1 MSKKKSSPK
10 KSRFGA
16 IPALIVGATLAGA
29 TFYYV
34 KGNPAQIPADEKRV
48 ERLPEH
54 QDKPTSVKNPGE
66 QNSTSP
72 SKEGKVIVRTPK
84 PYENEVEY
92 NKQEVDVKEGENKYL
107 VVINGFLK
115 GSRITPKNAVATS
128 AELDG
133 SILKINFTKSIE
145 AGYGTEDERVLID
158 GICRS
163 AGQFPEVKQV
173 LLLLDGQSFESF
185 GSVDLTQ
192 PLDVLRD

>member
-1 MSKKKSSPK
+1 
-10 KSRFGA
+10 
-16 IPALIVGATLAGA
+16 
-29 TFYYV
+29 
-34 KGNPAQIPADEKRV
+34 
-48 ERLPEH
+48 
-54 QDKPTSVKNPGE
+54 
-66 QNSTSP
+66 
-72 SKEGKVIVRTPK
+72 
-84 PYENEVEY
+84 
-92 NKQEVDVKEGENKYL
+92 
-107 VVINGFLK
+107 VINGFLK